1 MFAVLDANGPQT
13 FVSASA
19 STQDGLTI
27 PLRFI
32 GRSRTLR
39 QQATVLQFEVEGAQP
54 ALNVG
59 MLVRV
64 TTQAGEPVSAIVVP
78 KSAVVR
84 AANGEDIVWRHTD
97 AERFV
102 ATPVKTAPFDGE
114 NLRIESGLKPGE
126 RVVVRSA
133 ELINQVR

>member
-1 MFAVLDANGPQT
+1 MAPQDILFEIVDASSFWVEAYSYDANGPQT

-39 QQATVLQFEVEGAQP
+39 QQATVLQFEVDGAQP

-84 AANGEDIVWRHTD
+84 AAMARTSCGGTPTPNGSSPR
-97 AERFV
+97 
-102 ATPVKTAPFDGE
+102 P
-114 NLRIESGLKPGE
+114 
-126 RVVVRSA
+126 
-133 ELINQVR
+133 